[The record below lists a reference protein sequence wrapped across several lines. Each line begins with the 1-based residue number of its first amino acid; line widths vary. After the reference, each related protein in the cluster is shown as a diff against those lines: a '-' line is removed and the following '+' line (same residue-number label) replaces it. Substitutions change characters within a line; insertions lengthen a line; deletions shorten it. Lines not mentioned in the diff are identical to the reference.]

1 MNVSSCFASRRCRLS
16 ILSFPY
22 FLEMSSLFLLWLYL
36 ILLPFFQ
43 LLVTEEMLRSSIRA
57 SYAELLRE
65 TAQPG
70 TSGIIRPPK
79 LRRNVDAEIGET
91 TIQAIL
97 DAEFPYQ
104 QGVSCDT
111 YTNMD
116 SLRKKPVQQNN
127 TSRGKG
133 GPYKGRSHQQQQKVS
148 LDVGPVAGKPP
159 PPPPPPGPLLLGNVP
174 EVVAG
179 GSLASTLQ
187 AKRSSLKPLAPGSGK
202 LLSQY
207 DESVKKMSDSLDRI
221 QQITRTAMMERRK
234 VVSPPHSSSGSPVHW
249 SEESDGEG
257 PQQRLI

>member
-1 MNVSSCFASRRCRLS
+1 M
-16 ILSFPY
+16 
-22 FLEMSSLFLLWLYL
+22 
-36 ILLPFFQ
+36 
-43 LLVTEEMLRSSIRA
+43 TEELLRSSIRA

-116 SLRKKPVQQNN
+116 SLRKKPIQQNN
-127 TSRGKG
+127 ISKGKG
-133 GPYKGRSHQQQQKVS
+133 GPFKNRSHQQKVS
-148 LDVGPVAGKPP
+148 LDVGPVAAKPP
-159 PPPPPPGPLLLGNVP
+159 IPPPPPGPPLLGKVP
-174 EVVAG
+174 EAAAG

-187 AKRSSLKPLAPGSGK
+187 AKRSSLKPLAESGK

-221 QQITRTAMMERRK
+221 QQITRSAMMERRK
-234 VVSPPHSSSGSPVHW
+234 VVSPSHSSSGSPVHW
-249 SEESDGEG
+249 SEESDGEE

>member
-1 MNVSSCFASRRCRLS
+1 MFLSCFASRRCGLS
-16 ILSFPY
+16 ILLFF
-22 FLEMSSLFLLWLYL
+22 FLKSRLCFLLWLYL
-36 ILLPFFQ
+36 ILLPLLFFQ
-43 LLVTEEMLRSSIRA
+43 LLVTEELLRSSIRA

-159 PPPPPPGPLLLGNVP
+159 PPPPPPGPLLLGKFRRLLL
-174 EVVAG
+174 VVVW
-179 GSLASTLQ
+179 
-187 AKRSSLKPLAPGSGK
+187 PLHCRPRD
-202 LLSQY
+202 L
-207 DESVKKMSDSLDRI
+207 
-221 QQITRTAMMERRK
+221 
-234 VVSPPHSSSGSPVHW
+234 H
-249 SEESDGEG
+249 
-257 PQQRLI
+257 